1 MPLIGVWYN
10 SGMKTSADSLSIL
23 SVLREI
29 LPEFRERGIESL
41 ALFGSFAR
49 EENGVYSDIDI
60 AVKKSPDFLRHHSA
74 YAYFSTLNDLRMQ
87 LQKRLGRPVDLFDL
101 DSRSSFGESIKN
113 GLIYA

>member
-1 MPLIGVWYN
+1 
-10 SGMKTSADSLSIL
+10 LSIL

-49 EENGVYSDIDI
+49 GEEGVYSDVDI
-60 AVKKSPDFLRHHSA
+60 AIRKSPDFLRHHSA
-74 YAYFSTLNDLRMQ
+74 YSYFSTLNDLRIQ

-101 DSRSSFGESIKN
+101 DSESSLGDSIKK
-113 GLIYA
+113 GLIYV